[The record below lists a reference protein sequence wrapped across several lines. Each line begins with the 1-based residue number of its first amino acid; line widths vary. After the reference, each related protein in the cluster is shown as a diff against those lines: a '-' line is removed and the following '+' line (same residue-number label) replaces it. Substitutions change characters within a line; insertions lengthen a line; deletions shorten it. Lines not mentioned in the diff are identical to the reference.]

1 MDLPQPFCHNP
12 LQTRFILS
20 GRPVTAQAPEV
31 ERAIAL
37 FLDALRKDCA
47 VDEVRLYGSRARG
60 DFRPDSDVDLA
71 VVLHGERGDIWD
83 TVWAMSDISFDVVLE
98 TGVSVSPYPL
108 WGGDLDHPERAKNPA
123 LIRSIQR
130 EGIRL

>member
-1 MDLPQPFCHNP
+1 LKPPKSQNAMTVAQIAQQPD
-12 LQTRFILS
+12 
-20 GRPVTAQAPEV
+20 V

-37 FLDALRKDCA
+37 FLDTLRKDFA

-71 VVLHGERGDIWD
+71 VVLHGPRGDKWE
-83 TVWAMSDISFDVVLE
+83 TVRALSNIAFDVIVE
-98 TGVSVSPYPL
+98 TGVMVSPYPL
-108 WGGDLDHPERAKNPA
+108 WDDDLDHPERASNPA
-123 LIRSIQR
+123 LIRNIQR